1 MIHLGHRL
9 NLSIHTVCLDVLV
22 YGEVNP
28 DALHCIDILVQAV
41 AHLKDLAEAAI
52 TQRLQDLKRFRP
64 AVLFKVRCEGVALR
78 MHVR

>member
-1 MIHLGHRL
+1 MIHLRHGL

-41 AHLKDLAEAAI
+41 AHLKDLAEAAM
-52 TQRLQDLKRFRP
+52 TQR
-64 AVLFKVRCEGVALR
+64 
-78 MHVR
+78 M